1 MAIYK
6 RLRGFELGTTANK
19 SSKLPERDS
28 NSGVAGLRVRRADH
42 SAMLPPLEGLCS
54 NGYHMVSPQLLLQ
67 KQPTGELKPVAYASG
82 SMTDTECRYAQI
94 EKEALALT
102 WALRHWRDCL
112 IGRPKVKVE
121 TDHKPLVPLFMTKLV
136 DELPLRIQSFRM
148 RVMQLSIT
156 VEHVPGKLLYA
167 ADALSRGP
175 GRSSPGKES
184 DLETEPDFVVNAVMV
199 TLPASGQ
206 RLDEIRCDL
215 KKNDTSKVVMQYAQ
229 EGCPTEK
236 RKLCVN
242 QLENTGMREVTL
254 ASTTTCSS
262 EEEH

>member
-1 MAIYK
+1 MSADASSY
-6 RLRGFELGTTANK
+6 GLG
-19 SSKLPERDS
+19 P
-28 NSGVAGLRVRRADH
+28 V
-42 SAMLPPLEGLCS
+42 
-54 NGYHMVSPQLLLQ
+54 LLQ
-67 KQPTGELKPVAYASG
+67 KQPTDELKPIAYASRT
-82 SMTDTECRYAQI
+82 MTDTECRYAQI

-102 WALRHWRDCL
+102 WALKHWRDCL

-136 DELPLRIQSFRM
+136 DELPLRIQSFSM
-148 RVMQLSIT
+148 RVMQFSIT
-156 VEHVPGKLLYA
+156 VEHVPGKLS
-167 ADALSRGP
+167 DAFSRGP

-206 RLDEIRCDL
+206 RVDEIRRDL
-215 KKNDTSKVVMQYAQ
+215 KKDDTLKVVMQYAQ
-229 EGCPTEK
+229 EGWPTDK

-262 EEEH
+262 EEED